1 MSARVGLALGIV
13 SLFAVACGGTE
24 ESASVEEVATP
35 AAVEEVATEE
45 EAPEEVAAEEVVDE
59 AAAEEGGEEAAAEAT
74 TEEVASEGAA
84 AVPEAAS
91 VPGNNSNPME
101 GVEAGHGADRVRA
114 PTNVNRMRGGSL
126 QNQNDNQGE

>member
-24 ESASVEEVATP
+24 EAASVEEAAPPV
-35 AAVEEVATEE
+35 AVEEVATEE
-45 EAPEEVAAEEVVDE
+45 EAPEEVASEEV
-59 AAAEEGGEEAAAEAT
+59 APEEGGEEAAAEEVA
-74 TEEVASEGAA
+74 TEEVATEEAA
-84 AVPEAAS
+84 GVPEAAS

>member
-24 ESASVEEVATP
+24 EAASVEEAAPPV
-35 AAVEEVATEE
+35 AVEEVATEE
-45 EAPEEVAAEEVVDE
+45 EAPEEVASEEV
-59 AAAEEGGEEAAAEAT
+59 ASEEGGEEAAAEEVA
-74 TEEVASEGAA
+74 TEEAA
-84 AVPEAAS
+84 GVPEAAS

>member
-24 ESASVEEVATP
+24 EAPSVEEVATP

-45 EAPEEVAAEEVVDE
+45 EAPEEVAAEEVV
-59 AAAEEGGEEAAAEAT
+59 EEGGEEAAAEAT